1 MDQADLSALDPRQLA
16 RAVELAA
23 SLHAEQKRKLTGA
36 PYLGH
41 LFRVAGLVL
50 EFGGGQE
57 EVVAALLH
65 DAVED
70 QGGMET
76 YHRIREQFG
85 TQVADLVLQLSDSAG
100 FPRPPWEERKKRF
113 LDSLRTASLAVQRIV
128 LCDKIDNLR
137 QLLSAYDRWGETVW
151 QKFRGGRDGTL
162 WYHREILKILE
173 EGPHGSALQAGLV
186 EYRDLVGKLELLASS
201 AKTP

>member
-1 MDQADLSALDPRQLA
+1 MAQADHSGFHPQEIA

-23 SLHAEQKRKLTGA
+23 TLHAEQKRKLTGA

-41 LFRVAGLVL
+41 LLRVAGLVL

-85 TQVADLVLQLSDSAG
+85 PGVADLVLQLSDSTG
-100 FPRPPWEERKKRF
+100 SPKPPWEERKKRF
-113 LDSLRTASLAVQRIV
+113 LDSLRMASLPVQRIV

-162 WYHREILKILE
+162 WYHREILRIV
-173 EGPHGSALQAGLV
+173 EGGTHRSTLQAGLV
-186 EYRDLVGKLELLASS
+186 EYRELVEKLELLASS
-201 AKTP
+201 PKTP